1 MNMNKKILIFIFLIF
16 PIVVSAQINTFKDLL
31 TAIMSLI
38 ALLIPLAYGLALLFF
53 LWGIAKFIFKAG
65 DEKAKE
71 DGKRLMVWGVI
82 ALFVITSIWGII
94 AVFRYDLLG
103 IPTRN
108 MISPPGPSPIIPTQN
123 A

>member
-1 MNMNKKILIFIFLIF
+1 MKKILTLIF
-16 PIVVSAQINTFKDLL
+16 FVFPAIALAQINTVKDLL
-31 TAIMSLI
+31 TAITSLI

-71 DGKRLMVWGVI
+71 EGKRLMIWGIVG
-82 ALFVITSIWGII
+82 LFVITSIWGII

-103 IPTRN
+103 VPTRN
-108 MISPPGPSPIIPTQN
+108 MISPPGPSPTIPTQN